1 MGYAEDVGD
10 RLRRVRME
18 AGLSLH
24 DVERRSSGRWKAA
37 VVGSYERGDRNIS
50 ASRLLELAEF
60 YGVSPADLLPGE
72 PPVRQAESGE
82 QIALDLQR
90 LEELGVRFAAV
101 RRYLE
106 AIQQQRGDYNRQVL
120 SIRGE
125 DVRVL
130 AVLHESTPEELLA
143 ELRELD
149 AFWTS

>member
-10 RLRRVRME
+10 RLRRIRMD

-72 PPVRQAESGE
+72 PPMRRVEASE
-82 QIALDLQR
+82 QVALDLQR
-90 LEELGVRFAAV
+90 LEELGDRFAAV

-106 AIQQQRGDYNRQVL
+106 VIQHQRGDYNRRVL

-130 AVLHESTPEELLA
+130 AVLHESSPEELLA
-143 ELRELD
+143 ELRGQD
-149 AFWTS
+149 ALWGG

>member
-10 RLRRVRME
+10 RLRRIRMD

-24 DVERRSSGRWKAA
+24 EVERRSSGRWKAA

-72 PPVRQAESGE
+72 PPMRRTDASE
-82 QIALDLQR
+82 QVALDLQR
-90 LEELGVRFAAV
+90 LEELGDRFATV

-120 SIRGE
+120 TVRGE
-125 DVRVL
+125 DLRVL
-130 AVLHESTPEELLA
+130 AVLHESSPEELLE
-143 ELRELD
+143 ELREQD
-149 AFWTS
+149 ALWAG